1 MTDRICFYRPLLLI
15 GSAVQSIT
23 MFVMGGLGTL
33 DAPSKGIKIGI
44 TAMLSLNYYGF
55 VFGWAPI
62 YHIISGEIPNS
73 RKCDFIA
80 ICD

>member
-1 MTDRICFYRPLLLI
+1 MGVI
-15 GSAVQSIT
+15 GTINE
-23 MFVMGGLGTL
+23 
-33 DAPSKGIKIGI
+33 PSKEVKIAI

-73 RKCDFIA
+73 RKKSFC
-80 ICD
+80 